1 MLNLKELSIEEL
13 NDLLKDVKE
22 EIASRNNKKIIYCCD
37 VKGNSE
43 YSLKKYKS
51 WAKLITNIDTTKTNG
66 YAFVGNFLNVR
77 TENLVNAGDYVVE
90 LVQDQNYF
98 LYKATGDNNKE
109 LLLEGKRNNL
119 ITFIRECKKIIE
131 Q

>member
-51 WAKLITNIDTTKTNG
+51 WAKLISDIDTTKTNG
-66 YAFVGNFLNVR
+66 YAFIGNFLNVR
-77 TENLVNAGDYVVE
+77 TENLVNAGDHVVE
-90 LVQDQNYF
+90 LVEDNNYY
-98 LYKATGDNNKE
+98 LYKAIEDNKKE
-109 LLLEGKRNNL
+109 LILEGNKNDL
-119 ITFIRECKKIIE
+119 ITFIRECKKYI
-131 Q
+131 